1 MQSGERDGE
10 EPGNQASPATMQSG
24 ERDGEEPGNQ
34 ASPATMQSGERDG
47 EEPGNQTQ
55 PGDDAGWIARG
66 GGTPSR
72 AAARRPGGC

>member
-10 EPGNQASPATMQSG
+10 EPGNQT
-24 ERDGEEPGNQ
+24 
-34 ASPATMQSGERDG
+34 SPATMQSGERDG

-66 GGTPSR
+66 AS
-72 AAARRPGGC
+72 GC